1 MSVRPTAAR
10 LDRVRAEKPGLLF
23 FYSARSG
30 QSRRVEGFLAQVLQR
45 RRNHSTFQ
53 VSRVDADKHADF
65 ATRLEV
71 TDTPALVIVDGG
83 RIRGR
88 ITKPVGCRQIEELLA
103 PWLR

>member
-1 MSVRPTAAR
+1 MSARPTVAQ
-10 LDRVRAEKPGLLF
+10 LDRVPAEKPGLLF
-23 FYSARSG
+23 FFSPRSG
-30 QSRRVEGFLAQVLQR
+30 HSRRVDGFLAQVLQR
-45 RRNHSTFQ
+45 RGNHSTFR
-53 VSRVDADKHADF
+53 VHRVDADKHPDF

-88 ITKPVGCRQIEELLA
+88 VTKPVGCRQIEELLA

>member
-1 MSVRPTAAR
+1 MSAPPTTARP
-10 LDRVRAEKPGLLF
+10 DRVATDKPGLLF
-23 FYSARSG
+23 FFSARSG

-45 RRNHSTFQ
+45 RGNHSTFQ
-53 VSRVDADKHADF
+53 LHRVDADKHADF

-83 RIRGR
+83 RIRAR
-88 ITKPVGCRQIEELLA
+88 VTKPVGCRQIEELLA

>member
-1 MSVRPTAAR
+1 MSARRAAAPV
-10 LDRVRAEKPGLLF
+10 DHAPAEKPGLIF
-23 FYSARSG
+23 FFSAQSG

-45 RRNHSTFQ
+45 RGNHSTFRLH
-53 VSRVDADKHADF
+53 RVDADKHADF

-83 RIRGR
+83 LIRGR
-88 ITKPVGCRQIEELLA
+88 VTKPVGCRQIEELLS